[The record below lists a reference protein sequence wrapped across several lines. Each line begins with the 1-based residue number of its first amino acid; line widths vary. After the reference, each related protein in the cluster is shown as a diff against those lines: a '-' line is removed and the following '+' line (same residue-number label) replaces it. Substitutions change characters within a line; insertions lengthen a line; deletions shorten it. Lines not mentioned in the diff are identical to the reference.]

1 MAQTQDLAP
10 TRLADQLERGFRGGA
25 WHGPAVMELL
35 ADLDAQLAQWRPG
48 PDSHAIAEIV
58 GHLTYWLEDTRRQ
71 LLGESRLPGE
81 PGSDWSAADL
91 RSEGAWQSALAAL
104 EAAHA
109 GLHAAVLDL
118 EEGRLDEARSGS
130 DTTIRGLLQ
139 GTLQHNAYHAGQI
152 ALLRKQAEASA
163 GGRP

>member
-25 WHGPAVMELL
+25 WHGPALMELL
-35 ADLDAQLAQWRPG
+35 AGLGAEGARWRPA
-48 PDSHAIAEIV
+48 PASHSIADLV
-58 GHLTYWLEDTRRQ
+58 GHLTYWLEDAHRQ
-71 LLGESRLPGE
+71 IAGMPRQPLEAE
-81 PGSDWSAADL
+81 ADWAA
-91 RSEGAWQSALAAL
+91 RTPTSEADWQAACAAL

-109 GLHAAVLDL
+109 GLRAAVLDL
-118 EEGRLDEARSGS
+118 DESRLDEARSGS

-152 ALLRKQAEASA
+152 ALLRKLAEA

>member
-25 WHGPAVMELL
+25 WHGPALMELL
-35 ADLDAQLAQWRPG
+35 AGLGVEGARWRPA
-48 PDSHAIAEIV
+48 PASHSIADLV
-58 GHLTYWLEDTRRQ
+58 GHLTYWLEDTHRQ
-71 LLGESRLPGE
+71 ISGAPRPSVGAEA
-81 PGSDWSAADL
+81 DWAAGAPA
-91 RSEGAWQSALAAL
+91 SEADWQAACAAL

-109 GLHAAVLDL
+109 GLRAAVLDL
-118 EEGRLDEARSGS
+118 AEGRLDEARSGS

-152 ALLRKQAEASA
+152 ALLRKLAEG

>member
-35 ADLDAQLAQWRPG
+35 ADLSAEQARWRPG
-48 PDSHAIAEIV
+48 PESHAIAEIV
-58 GHLTYWLEDTRRQ
+58 GHLTYWLEDTRR
-71 LLGESRLPGE
+71 LLIGTPRVPGA
-81 PGSDWSAADL
+81 PGSDWGPGDL
-91 RSEGAWQSALAAL
+91 GSEAAWQAALAAL

-109 GLHAAVLDL
+109 GLRTAVLELD
-118 EEGRLDEARSGS
+118 EGRLDEARSGS

-152 ALLRKQAEASA
+152 ALLRKQAEAAA
-163 GGRP
+163 GRRP

>member
-35 ADLDAQLAQWRPG
+35 SGVDEALAQWRPA
-48 PDSHAIAEIV
+48 PASHSIAEIV
-58 GHLTYWLEDTRRQ
+58 GHLTYWLEETQGQIAGLARPQ
-71 LLGESRLPGE
+71 GE
-81 PGSDWSAADL
+81 PGSDWGPSVL
-91 RSEGAWQSALAAL
+91 TSKTAWQAAYAAL
-104 EAAHA
+104 EEAH
-109 GLHAAVLDL
+109 GRLQTAVLDL
-118 EEGRLDEARSGS
+118 AETRLDEARSGS

-152 ALLRKQAEASA
+152 ALLRKLAEAA
-163 GGRP
+163 LGRPS